1 VRGHVAF
8 PNGSRNYDATRL
20 AVRFWGYDQS
30 MEVPFFIIAAV
41 LGALQPAS
49 AEKPEDCLSAFD
61 AHRAR
66 ICTVGRFTN
75 AAVAAPTT
83 FSPAISNGAQR
94 RVRRVQG

>member
-30 MEVPFFIIAAV
+30 MEVPFFISAAV

-66 ICTVGRFTN
+66 ICTV
-75 AAVAAPTT
+75 AAKVYE
-83 FSPAISNGAQR
+83 R
-94 RVRRVQG
+94 RRSGSYDLLASDF